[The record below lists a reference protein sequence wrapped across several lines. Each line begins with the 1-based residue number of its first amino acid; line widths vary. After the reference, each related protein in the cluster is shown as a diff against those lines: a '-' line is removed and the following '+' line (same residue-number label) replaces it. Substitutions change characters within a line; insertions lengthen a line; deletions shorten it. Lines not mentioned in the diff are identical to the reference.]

1 MHFRARGSRRVRLC
15 GRLKPGEEV
24 TRPSGCEFNSLERRP
39 AAGSRLVRSS
49 LGRAGRG
56 RLVGSTGLEL
66 RSARLL
72 STAGGCLF
80 VSAPNDWDACAQVG
94 TSPDPS

>member
-1 MHFRARGSRRVRLC
+1 MSVRL
-15 GRLKPGEEV
+15 R
-24 TRPSGCEFNSLERRP
+24 
-39 AAGSRLVRSS
+39 
-49 LGRAGRG
+49 RAGRG

-72 STAGGCLF
+72 PTAGGFLF
-80 VSAPNDWDACAQVG
+80 VSALNDWDACAQVG